1 VEYDTLMTDI
11 IIPPIDWR
19 VAAQLSI
26 VFGWASVLLIV
37 ALFIPRSRTR
47 IVGYLA
53 IVGAIVAAGAGI
65 PLWGVNAETFGGML
79 RLDAYSLT
87 LNWLFL
93 AAAAIT
99 IVVSLDYLPRQGIE
113 RSEYYILVLFATGG
127 MMLLAQ
133 GTDLIVLFLGLEM
146 LSIVLYVLTGFAY
159 PRNASEEAGMKYL
172 LIGAFAGGF
181 VVFGIALLYGAT
193 GSMNLRV
200 IGETL
205 TRQTMTLEERTYML
219 AGSALVLVGFGYKV
233 AMAPFHMWAPDVYE
247 GAPTPIA
254 GLLSVGSKA
263 AGFAA
268 LLRFLVEALAGEWQ
282 IWAPVLEVLAIATLA
297 AGNIGA
303 LTQRNV
309 KRMLAY
315 SSIGHAGYIL
325 FGVIAA
331 GAPGGIAGQRG
342 IEGVLLYLMAY
353 TFTNLGAFGVL
364 IALEHRGEAAWDL
377 NDLAGLWNRRPWL
390 AVAMA
395 VCMLSLAGVP
405 PTGGFWGKFYVFTAA
420 WLAGIGWMTVIGV
433 IIAAIAAFYYLRI
446 VAQMFMAEP
455 VRDTPLPMDHAL
467 RAGLVLATAGVLLLG
482 FLPTPAIDL
491 VQRVTLA
498 AAGSIQP

>member
-1 VEYDTLMTDI
+1 MTEI
-11 IIPPIDWR
+11 TIPPIDWR

-26 VFGWASVLLIV
+26 IFGWASVLLVI
-37 ALFIPRSRTR
+37 ALFVPRSRTR

-53 IVGAIVAAGAGI
+53 IAGAIVAAAAGV
-65 PLWGVNAETFGGML
+65 PLWGVNAETFSGML
-79 RLDAYSLT
+79 RLDAYGLT

-99 IVVSLDYLPRQGIE
+99 IVLSLDYLPRQGIE
-113 RSEYYILVLFATGG
+113 RSEYYVLVLFATGG

-133 GTDLIVLFLGLEM
+133 GADLIILFLGLEL

-193 GSMNLRV
+193 GSMNLRA

-205 TRQTMTLEERTYML
+205 ARQALTLEERTYLL
-219 AGSALVLVGFGYKV
+219 AGAALVVVGFGYKV

-268 LLRFLVEALAGEWQ
+268 LLRFLVEALAGEWR
-282 IWAPVLEVLAIATLA
+282 IWAPVLAALAIVTLA
-297 AGNIGA
+297 VGNIGA

-315 SSIGHAGYIL
+315 SSVGHAGYIL

-331 GAPGGIAGQRG
+331 GATGGVAGQRG
-342 IEGVLLYLMAY
+342 VESVLLYLIAY

-364 IALEHRGEAAWDL
+364 IALEHRGEAAWDMS
-377 NDLAGLWNRRPWL
+377 DLAGLWNRRPWL

-395 VCMLSLAGVP
+395 VCMLSLAGIP
-405 PTGGFWGKFYVFTAA
+405 PTAGFWGKLYVFTAA
-420 WLAGIGWMTVIGV
+420 WLAGMGWITVIGV

-455 VRDTPLPMDHAL
+455 AREAPLPMDRAL
-467 RAGLVLATAGVLLLG
+467 QVGLALATLGVLVLG
-482 FLPTPAIDL
+482 FIPTPAIDL
-491 VQRVTLA
+491 VQRVVL
-498 AAGSIQP
+498 GVRG

>member
-1 VEYDTLMTDI
+1 MTEI
-11 IIPPIDWR
+11 VIPPVDWR
-19 VAAQLSI
+19 VATQLSI
-26 VFGWASVLLIV
+26 IFGWASVLLVI
-37 ALFIPRSRTR
+37 ALFVPRSRTR

-53 IVGAIVAAGAGI
+53 MVGAMVAAAVGI
-65 PLWGVNAETFGGML
+65 PLWGVNAETFSGML

-99 IVVSLDYLPRQGIE
+99 MVLSLDYLPRQGIE
-113 RSEYYILVLFATGG
+113 RSEYYVLVLFATGG

-133 GTDLIVLFLGLEM
+133 GADLIILFLGLEL

-193 GSMNLRV
+193 GSMNLRA

-205 TRQTMTLEERTYML
+205 AQQTLTLEERIYLL
-219 AGSALVLVGFGYKV
+219 AGAALVVVGFGYKV

-268 LLRFLVEALAGEWQ
+268 LLRFLVEALAGEWK
-282 IWAPVLEVLAIATLA
+282 IWAPVLAALAIATLA
-297 AGNIGA
+297 VGNIGA

-342 IEGVLLYLMAY
+342 VEGVLLYLIAY

-364 IALEHRGEAAWDL
+364 IALEHRGEAAWDMS
-377 NDLAGLWNRRPWL
+377 DLAGLWSRRPWL

-420 WLAGIGWMTVIGV
+420 WLSGMGWITVIGV
-433 IIAAIAAFYYLRI
+433 IVAAIAAFYYLRI

-455 VRDTPLPMDHAL
+455 AREAPLPMDRAL
-467 RAGLVLATAGVLLLG
+467 RAGLALATLGVLILG

-491 VQRVTLA
+491 VQRVVL
-498 AAGSIQP
+498 GG

>member
-1 VEYDTLMTDI
+1 MTEI
-11 IIPPIDWR
+11 IIPTIDWR
-19 VAAQLSI
+19 VATQLSI
-26 VFGWASVLLIV
+26 IFGWASVLLVI
-37 ALFIPRSRTR
+37 ALFVPRSRTR

-53 IVGAIVAAGAGI
+53 IAGAIVAAAAGI
-65 PLWGVNAETFGGML
+65 PLWGVNAETFSSML

-99 IVVSLDYLPRQGIE
+99 IVLSLDYLPRQGIE
-113 RSEYYILVLFATGG
+113 RSEYYVLVLFATGG

-133 GTDLIVLFLGLEM
+133 GADLIILFLGLEL

-193 GSMNLRV
+193 GSMNLRI

-205 TRQTMTLEERTYML
+205 AQPVLTLEERTYLL
-219 AGSALVLVGFGYKV
+219 AGAALVVVGFGYKV

-282 IWAPVLEVLAIATLA
+282 IWAPVLAALAIATLA
-297 AGNIGA
+297 VGNIGA
-303 LTQRNV
+303 LTQHNV

-342 IEGVLLYLMAY
+342 VEGVLLYLIAY

-364 IALEHRGEAAWDL
+364 IALEHRGEAAWDMG
-377 NDLAGLWNRRPWL
+377 DLAGLWNRRPWL

-420 WLAGIGWMTVIGV
+420 WLAGMGWITVIGV
-433 IIAAIAAFYYLRI
+433 VIAAIAAFYYLRI
-446 VAQMFMAEP
+446 IAQMFMAEP
-455 VRDTPLPMDHAL
+455 AREAPLPMDRAL
-467 RAGLVLATAGVLLLG
+467 RVGLALATLGVLILG
-482 FLPTPAIDL
+482 FIPTPAIDL
-491 VQRVTLA
+491 VQRVGL
-498 AAGSIQP
+498 GG

>member
-1 VEYDTLMTDI
+1 MTEI
-11 IIPPIDWR
+11 TIPPIDWR
-19 VAAQLSI
+19 VAAQLGI
-26 VFGWASVLLIV
+26 IFGWASALLVI
-37 ALFIPRSRTR
+37 ALFVPRSRTR

-53 IVGAIVAAGAGI
+53 IAGAIVAAAAGV
-65 PLWGVNAETFGGML
+65 PLWGVTAETFSGML

-93 AAAAIT
+93 AAATIT
-99 IVVSLDYLPRQGIE
+99 IVLSLDYLPRQGIE
-113 RSEYYILVLFATGG
+113 RSEYYVLVLFATGG

-133 GTDLIVLFLGLEM
+133 GSDLIILFLGLEL

-193 GSMNLRV
+193 GSMNLRA
-200 IGETL
+200 IGEILVQQTL
-205 TRQTMTLEERTYML
+205 TLEERTYLL
-219 AGSALVLVGFGYKV
+219 AGAALVVVGFGYKI

-268 LLRFLVEALAGEWQ
+268 LLRFLVEALAVEWQ
-282 IWAPVLEVLAIATLA
+282 IWAPVLAALAIATLA

-331 GAPGGIAGQRG
+331 GAPGGVAGQRG
-342 IEGVLLYLMAY
+342 VEGVLLYLIAY

-364 IALEHRGEAAWDL
+364 IALEHRGEAAWDMS
-377 NDLAGLWNRRPWL
+377 DLAGLWNRRPWL

-420 WLAGIGWMTVIGV
+420 WLAGMGWITVIGV

-446 VAQMFMAEP
+446 IVQMFMAEP
-455 VRDTPLPMDHAL
+455 AREAPLPMDRAL
-467 RAGLVLATAGVLLLG
+467 RVGLALATLGVLILG

-491 VQRVTLA
+491 VQRVALA
-498 AAGSIQP
+498 AAGNGQP

>member
-1 VEYDTLMTDI
+1 MWNDTQMTEI
-11 IIPPIDWR
+11 VIPPVDWR
-19 VAAQLSI
+19 VATQLSI
-26 VFGWASVLLIV
+26 IFGWASVLLVI
-37 ALFIPRSRTR
+37 ALFVPRSRTR

-53 IVGAIVAAGAGI
+53 MVGAMVAAAVGI
-65 PLWGVNAETFGGML
+65 PLWGVNAETFSGML
-79 RLDAYSLT
+79 RLDSYSLT

-99 IVVSLDYLPRQGIE
+99 MVLSLDYLPRQGIE
-113 RSEYYILVLFATGG
+113 RSEYYVLVLFATGG

-133 GTDLIVLFLGLEM
+133 GADLIILFLGLEL

-193 GSMNLRV
+193 GSMNLRA

-205 TRQTMTLEERTYML
+205 AQQTLTLEERIYLL
-219 AGSALVLVGFGYKV
+219 AGAALVVVGFGYKV

-282 IWAPVLEVLAIATLA
+282 IWAPVLAVLAIATLA
-297 AGNIGA
+297 VGNIGA

-342 IEGVLLYLMAY
+342 VEGVLLYLIAY

-364 IALEHRGEAAWDL
+364 IALEHRGEAAWDMS
-377 NDLAGLWNRRPWL
+377 DLAGLWSRRPWL

-420 WLAGIGWMTVIGV
+420 WLSGMGWITVIGV
-433 IIAAIAAFYYLRI
+433 IVAAIAAFYYLRI

-455 VRDTPLPMDHAL
+455 AREVPLPMDRAL
-467 RAGLVLATAGVLLLG
+467 RAGLALATLGVLILG

-491 VQRVTLA
+491 VQRVVL
-498 AAGSIQP
+498 GG

>member
-1 VEYDTLMTDI
+1 MTEI

-26 VFGWASVLLIV
+26 IFGWASVLLVI
-37 ALFIPRSRTR
+37 ALFVPRSRTR
-47 IVGYLA
+47 IIGYLA
-53 IVGAIVAAGAGI
+53 IVGVIVAAVAGI
-65 PLWGVNAETFGGML
+65 PLWGVNAETFSGML

-93 AAAAIT
+93 ASTAIT
-99 IVVSLDYLPRQGIE
+99 IALSLDYLPRQGIE
-113 RSEYYILVLFATGG
+113 RSEYYVLVLFATGG

-133 GTDLIVLFLGLEM
+133 GADLIILFLGLEL

-159 PRNASEEAGMKYL
+159 PRIASEEAGMKYL

-193 GSMNLRV
+193 GSMNLRA

-205 TRQTMTLEERTYML
+205 ARQALTPEERTYLL
-219 AGSALVLVGFGYKV
+219 AGAALVVVGFGYKV

-247 GAPTPIA
+247 GAPTPVT

-263 AGFAA
+263 AGFAS

-282 IWAPVLEVLAIATLA
+282 IWAPVLAALAIATLA
-297 AGNIGA
+297 VGNIGA
-303 LTQRNV
+303 LTQQNV

-331 GAPGGIAGQRG
+331 GATDGVAGQRG
-342 IEGVLLYLMAY
+342 VESVLLYLIAY

-364 IALEHRGEAAWDL
+364 IALEQRGEAAWDMG
-377 NDLAGLWNRRPWL
+377 DLAGLWNRRPWL
-390 AVAMA
+390 AIAMA
-395 VCMLSLAGVP
+395 VCMLSLAGIP
-405 PTGGFWGKFYVFTAA
+405 PTGGFWGKLYVFTAA
-420 WLAGIGWMTVIGV
+420 WLAGMGWITVIGV
-433 IIAAIAAFYYLRI
+433 IIAAVAAFYYLRI

-455 VRDTPLPMDHAL
+455 AREAPLPMDRAL
-467 RAGLVLATAGVLLLG
+467 RVGLTLATLGVLILG
-482 FLPTPAIDL
+482 FIPTPAIDL
-491 VQRVTLA
+491 VQRVVL
-498 AAGSIQP
+498 GVRG

>member
-1 VEYDTLMTDI
+1 MTEI
-11 IIPPIDWR
+11 TIPPIDWR

-26 VFGWASVLLIV
+26 IFGWASVLLVI

-53 IVGAIVAAGAGI
+53 IAGTIVAAAAGV
-65 PLWGVNAETFGGML
+65 PLWGVSAETFSGML
-79 RLDAYSLT
+79 RLDAYGLT

-99 IVVSLDYLPRQGIE
+99 IVLSLDYLPRQGIE
-113 RSEYYILVLFATGG
+113 RSEYYVLVLFATGG

-133 GTDLIVLFLGLEM
+133 GADLIILFLGLEL

-193 GSMNLRV
+193 GSMNLRA

-205 TRQTMTLEERTYML
+205 AQQALTLEERTYLL
-219 AGSALVLVGFGYKV
+219 AGAALVVVGFGYKV

-282 IWAPVLEVLAIATLA
+282 IWAPVLAALAIATLA
-297 AGNIGA
+297 VGNIGA

-342 IEGVLLYLMAY
+342 VESVLLYLIAY

-364 IALEHRGEAAWDL
+364 IALEHRGEAAWDMS
-377 NDLAGLWNRRPWL
+377 DLAGLWNRRPWL

-405 PTGGFWGKFYVFTAA
+405 PTAGFWGKLYVFTAA
-420 WLAGIGWMTVIGV
+420 WLAGMGWITVIGV
-433 IIAAIAAFYYLRI
+433 VIAAIAAFYYLRI

-455 VRDTPLPMDHAL
+455 AREAPLPVDRAL
-467 RAGLVLATAGVLLLG
+467 RVGLALATLGVLILG
-482 FLPTPAIDL
+482 FIPTPAIDL
-491 VQRVTLA
+491 VQRVAL
-498 AAGSIQP
+498 GG

>member
-1 VEYDTLMTDI
+1 MWNDAQMTEI
-11 IIPPIDWR
+11 VIPPVDWR
-19 VAAQLSI
+19 VATQLSI
-26 VFGWASVLLIV
+26 IFGWASVLLVI
-37 ALFIPRSRTR
+37 ALFVPRSRTR

-53 IVGAIVAAGAGI
+53 MVGAMVAAAVGI
-65 PLWGVNAETFGGML
+65 PLWGVNAETFSGML

-99 IVVSLDYLPRQGIE
+99 MVLSLDYLPRQGIE
-113 RSEYYILVLFATGG
+113 RSEYYVLVLFATGG

-133 GTDLIVLFLGLEM
+133 GADLIILFLGLEL

-193 GSMNLRV
+193 GSMNLRA

-205 TRQTMTLEERTYML
+205 AQQTLTLEERIYLL
-219 AGSALVLVGFGYKV
+219 AGAALVVVGFGYKV

-268 LLRFLVEALAGEWQ
+268 LLRFLVEALAGEWK
-282 IWAPVLEVLAIATLA
+282 IWAPVLAALAIATLA
-297 AGNIGA
+297 VGNIGA

-342 IEGVLLYLMAY
+342 VEGVLLYLIAY

-364 IALEHRGEAAWDL
+364 IALEHRGEAAWDMS
-377 NDLAGLWNRRPWL
+377 DLAGLWSRRPWL

-420 WLAGIGWMTVIGV
+420 WLSGMGWITVIGV
-433 IIAAIAAFYYLRI
+433 IVAAIAAFYYLRI

-455 VRDTPLPMDHAL
+455 AREAPLPMDRAL
-467 RAGLVLATAGVLLLG
+467 RAGLALATLGVLILG

-491 VQRVTLA
+491 VQRVVL
-498 AAGSIQP
+498 GG

>member
-1 VEYDTLMTDI
+1 MTEI
-11 IIPPIDWR
+11 TIPPIDWR
-19 VAAQLSI
+19 VAAQPGI
-26 VFGWASVLLIV
+26 IFGWASVLLVI
-37 ALFIPRSRTR
+37 ALFVPRSRTR

-53 IVGAIVAAGAGI
+53 IAGAIVAAAAGV
-65 PLWGVNAETFGGML
+65 PLWGVTAETFSGML

-87 LNWLFL
+87 LNWMFL
-93 AAAAIT
+93 AAATIT
-99 IVVSLDYLPRQGIE
+99 IVLSLDYLPRQGIE
-113 RSEYYILVLFATGG
+113 RSEYYVLVLFATGG

-133 GTDLIVLFLGLEM
+133 GSDLIMLFLGLEL

-193 GSMNLRV
+193 GSMNLRA
-200 IGETL
+200 IGEILVQQTL
-205 TRQTMTLEERTYML
+205 TLEERTYLL
-219 AGSALVLVGFGYKV
+219 AGAALVVVGFGYKI

-268 LLRFLVEALAGEWQ
+268 LLRFLVEALTVEWQ
-282 IWAPVLEVLAIATLA
+282 IWAPVLAALAIATLA

-342 IEGVLLYLMAY
+342 LEGVLLYLIAY

-364 IALEHRGEAAWDL
+364 IALEHRGEAAWDMS
-377 NDLAGLWNRRPWL
+377 DLAGLWNRRPWL

-420 WLAGIGWMTVIGV
+420 WLAGMGWITVIGV

-455 VRDTPLPMDHAL
+455 AREAPLPVDRAL
-467 RAGLVLATAGVLLLG
+467 QVGLALATLGVLILG

-491 VQRVTLA
+491 VQRVALA
-498 AAGSIQP
+498 AAGNGQP

>member
-1 VEYDTLMTDI
+1 MTEI
-11 IIPPIDWR
+11 VIPPVDWR
-19 VAAQLSI
+19 VATQLSI
-26 VFGWASVLLIV
+26 IFGWASVLLVI
-37 ALFIPRSRTR
+37 ALFVPRSRTR

-53 IVGAIVAAGAGI
+53 MVGAMVAAAVGI
-65 PLWGVNAETFGGML
+65 PLWGVNAETFSGML
-79 RLDAYSLT
+79 RLDSYSLT

-99 IVVSLDYLPRQGIE
+99 MVLSLDYLPRQGIE
-113 RSEYYILVLFATGG
+113 RSEYYVLVLFATGG

-133 GTDLIVLFLGLEM
+133 GADLIILFLGLEL

-193 GSMNLRV
+193 GSMNLRA

-205 TRQTMTLEERTYML
+205 AQQTLTLEERIYLL
-219 AGSALVLVGFGYKV
+219 AGAALVVVGFGYKV

-282 IWAPVLEVLAIATLA
+282 IWAPVLAVLAIATLA
-297 AGNIGA
+297 VGNIGA

-342 IEGVLLYLMAY
+342 VEGVLLYLIAY

-364 IALEHRGEAAWDL
+364 IALEHRGEAAWDMS
-377 NDLAGLWNRRPWL
+377 DLAGLWSRRPWL

-420 WLAGIGWMTVIGV
+420 WLSGMGWITVIGV
-433 IIAAIAAFYYLRI
+433 IVAAIAAFYYLRI

-455 VRDTPLPMDHAL
+455 AREVPLPMDRAL
-467 RAGLVLATAGVLLLG
+467 RAGLALATLGVLILG

-491 VQRVTLA
+491 VQRVVL
-498 AAGSIQP
+498 GG

>member
-1 VEYDTLMTDI
+1 MTEI

-53 IVGAIVAAGAGI
+53 IVGALVAAGAGI
-65 PLWGVNAETFGGML
+65 PLWGVNAGTFSGML

-99 IVVSLDYLPRQGIE
+99 IVLSLDYLPRQGIE

-282 IWAPVLEVLAIATLA
+282 IWAPVL
-297 AGNIGA
+297 
-303 LTQRNV
+303 
-309 KRMLAY
+309 AY

-364 IALEHRGEAAWDL
+364 IALEHRGEAAWDMS
-377 NDLAGLWNRRPWL
+377 DLAGLWNRRPWL

-420 WLAGIGWMTVIGV
+420 WLAGIGWITVIGV

-498 AAGSIQP
+498 AAGSVQP

>member
-1 VEYDTLMTDI
+1 
-11 IIPPIDWR
+11 
-19 VAAQLSI
+19 
-26 VFGWASVLLIV
+26 
-37 ALFIPRSRTR
+37 
-47 IVGYLA
+47 
-53 IVGAIVAAGAGI
+53 
-65 PLWGVNAETFGGML
+65 ML

-99 IVVSLDYLPRQGIE
+99 IVLSLDYLPRQGIE

-282 IWAPVLEVLAIATLA
+282 IWAPVLAALAIATLA

-364 IALEHRGEAAWDL
+364 IALEHRGEAAWGHERSGGVVETV
-377 NDLAGLWNRRPWL
+377 APGWRF
-390 AVAMA
+390 AMA
-395 VCMLSLAGVP
+395 VCMLSLAGRSADRRILGEVLRVHRCVA
-405 PTGGFWGKFYVFTAA
+405 GGH
-420 WLAGIGWMTVIGV
+420 WLDDRHWRHHCRHCGI
-433 IIAAIAAFYYLRI
+433 
-446 VAQMFMAEP
+446 
-455 VRDTPLPMDHAL
+455 
-467 RAGLVLATAGVLLLG
+467 LLSPHRG
-482 FLPTPAIDL
+482 AD
-491 VQRVTLA
+491 VH
-498 AAGSIQP
+498 G

>member
-1 VEYDTLMTDI
+1 MTEI
-11 IIPPIDWR
+11 IIPTIDWR
-19 VAAQLSI
+19 VATQLSI
-26 VFGWASVLLIV
+26 IFGWASVLLVI
-37 ALFIPRSRTR
+37 ALFVPRSRTR

-53 IVGAIVAAGAGI
+53 IAGAMVAAAAGI
-65 PLWGVNAETFGGML
+65 PLWGVNAETFSSML

-99 IVVSLDYLPRQGIE
+99 IVLSLDYLPRQGIE
-113 RSEYYILVLFATGG
+113 RSEYYVLVLFATGG

-133 GTDLIVLFLGLEM
+133 GADLIILFLGLEL

-193 GSMNLRV
+193 GSMNLRI

-205 TRQTMTLEERTYML
+205 AQQVLTLEERTYLL
-219 AGSALVLVGFGYKV
+219 AGAALVVVGFGYKV
-233 AMAPFHMWAPDVYE
+233 AMAPFHMWARMFYE

-282 IWAPVLEVLAIATLA
+282 IWVPVLAALAIATLA
-297 AGNIGA
+297 VGNIGA
-303 LTQRNV
+303 LTQHNV

-342 IEGVLLYLMAY
+342 VEGVLLYLIAY

-364 IALEHRGEAAWDL
+364 IALEHCGEAAWDMG
-377 NDLAGLWNRRPWL
+377 DLAGLWNRRPWL
-390 AVAMA
+390 AIAMA

-420 WLAGIGWMTVIGV
+420 WLAGMGWITVIGV
-433 IIAAIAAFYYLRI
+433 VIAAIAAFLLSPHYCANVYGRTGARSAATDGSRCGW
-446 VAQMFMAEP
+446 VS
-455 VRDTPLPMDHAL
+455 RW
-467 RAGLVLATAGVLLLG
+467 RRLAC
-482 FLPTPAIDL
+482 
-491 VQRVTLA
+491 
-498 AAGSIQP
+498 

>member
-1 VEYDTLMTDI
+1 MTEI
-11 IIPPIDWR
+11 VIPPVDWR
-19 VAAQLSI
+19 VATQLSI
-26 VFGWASVLLIV
+26 IFGWASVLLVI
-37 ALFIPRSRTR
+37 ALFVPRSRTR

-53 IVGAIVAAGAGI
+53 MVGAMVAAAVGI
-65 PLWGVNAETFGGML
+65 PLWGVNAETFSGML

-99 IVVSLDYLPRQGIE
+99 MVLSLDYLPRQGIE
-113 RSEYYILVLFATGG
+113 RSEYYVLVLFATGG

-133 GTDLIVLFLGLEM
+133 GADLIILFLGLEL

-193 GSMNLRV
+193 GSMNLRA

-205 TRQTMTLEERTYML
+205 AQQTLTLEERIYLL
-219 AGSALVLVGFGYKV
+219 AGAALVIVGFGYKV

-282 IWAPVLEVLAIATLA
+282 IWAPVLAALAIATLA
-297 AGNIGA
+297 VGNIGA

-342 IEGVLLYLMAY
+342 VEGVLLYLIAY

-364 IALEHRGEAAWDL
+364 IALEHRGEAAWDMS
-377 NDLAGLWNRRPWL
+377 DLAGLWSRRPWL

-420 WLAGIGWMTVIGV
+420 WLSGMGWITVIGV
-433 IIAAIAAFYYLRI
+433 IVAAIAAFYYLRI

-455 VRDTPLPMDHAL
+455 AREAPLPMDRAL
-467 RAGLVLATAGVLLLG
+467 RAGLALATLGVLILG
-482 FLPTPAIDL
+482 FIPTPAIDL
-491 VQRVTLA
+491 VQRVGL
-498 AAGSIQP
+498 GG

>member
-1 VEYDTLMTDI
+1 MTEI
-11 IIPPIDWR
+11 VIPPVDWR
-19 VAAQLSI
+19 VATQLSI
-26 VFGWASVLLIV
+26 IFGWASVLLVI
-37 ALFIPRSRTR
+37 ALFVPRSRTR

-53 IVGAIVAAGAGI
+53 MVGAMVAAAVGI
-65 PLWGVNAETFGGML
+65 PLWGVNAETFSGML

-99 IVVSLDYLPRQGIE
+99 MVLSFDYLPRQGIE
-113 RSEYYILVLFATGG
+113 RSEYYVLVLFATGG

-133 GTDLIVLFLGLEM
+133 GADLIILFLGLEL

-193 GSMNLRV
+193 GSMNLRA

-205 TRQTMTLEERTYML
+205 AQQTLTLEERIYLL
-219 AGSALVLVGFGYKV
+219 AGAALVVVGFGYKV

-282 IWAPVLEVLAIATLA
+282 IWAPVLAALAIATLA
-297 AGNIGA
+297 VGNIGA

-342 IEGVLLYLMAY
+342 VEGVLLYLIAY

-364 IALEHRGEAAWDL
+364 IALEHRGEAAWDMS
-377 NDLAGLWNRRPWL
+377 DLAGLWSRRPWL

-420 WLAGIGWMTVIGV
+420 WLSGMGWITVIGV
-433 IIAAIAAFYYLRI
+433 IVAAIAAFYYLRI

-455 VRDTPLPMDHAL
+455 AREAPLPMDRAL
-467 RAGLVLATAGVLLLG
+467 RAGLALATLGVLILG
-482 FLPTPAIDL
+482 FIPTPAIDL
-491 VQRVTLA
+491 VQRVVL
-498 AAGSIQP
+498 GG

>member
-1 VEYDTLMTDI
+1 MTEI

-53 IVGAIVAAGAGI
+53 IVGALVAAGAGI
-65 PLWGVNAETFGGML
+65 PLWGVNAETFSGML

-205 TRQTMTLEERTYML
+205 IRQTMTLEERTYML

-282 IWAPVLEVLAIATLA
+282 IWAPVLAALAIATLA
-297 AGNIGA
+297 VGNIGA

-331 GAPGGIAGQRG
+331 GAPGGI
-342 IEGVLLYLMAY
+342 
-353 TFTNLGAFGVL
+353 
-364 IALEHRGEAAWDL
+364 
-377 NDLAGLWNRRPWL
+377 
-390 AVAMA
+390 
-395 VCMLSLAGVP
+395 GVP

-420 WLAGIGWMTVIGV
+420 WLAGIGWITVIGV

-498 AAGSIQP
+498 AAGSVQP